1 MKTLIT
7 IVIATL
13 FAASVASAAPESTA
27 SKIARALSAGP
38 SSVTS
43 GASVVWI
50 ADNGKVT
57 PLRKGTNGWTCGV
70 GMKGV
75 VGMDPF
81 CADPASMQWFGDYLA
96 HKPKPTITSPGIVYM
111 LQGGTDWSASDPW
124 ATKGTPIKEPPHW
137 MIMYPYG
144 STSGLTSANKSSGTW
159 VMYSGTPYAHL
170 MILQKP

>member
-7 IVIATL
+7 IAIAALCAT
-13 FAASVASAAPESTA
+13 SVALAAPESTA

-38 SSVTS
+38 PSVTS
-43 GASVVWI
+43 GAAVIWI
-50 ADNGKVT
+50 DDNGKAT

-81 CADPASMQWFGDYLA
+81 CADGSAMQWFASYLG
-96 HKPKPTITSPGIVYM
+96 HKPKPAITTPGVVYM
-111 LQGGTDWSASDPW
+111 LQGGTDWSATDPW

-144 STSGLTSANKSSGTW
+144 SARGLSSANKQSGTW
-159 VMYSGTPYAHL
+159 IMYAGTPYAHL